1 MENHNFSL
9 QYQPG
14 KENVVANALSRKPHV
29 ILASLALE
37 GWKRAST
44 VEGYNLQYYED
55 DNVAL
60 VYNVIATPKPP
71 PAC

>member
-1 MENHNFSL
+1 M
-9 QYQPG
+9 
-14 KENVVANALSRKPHV
+14 ANALSRKPHV